1 MNFTMDPR
9 GVMPS
14 PASPTPTDPTVFA
27 PFEVGDY
34 VTYAGTLM
42 DGNGGKYISAHT
54 VIANVGI
61 YTTPGDVPA
70 YVAIDV
76 VLQGAPGIPNPA
88 FPQEATAKVRVEG
101 FSTDPSR
108 PVDIFATRSGLQWQR
123 ERTRALGI

>member
-1 MNFTMDPR
+1 
-9 GVMPS
+9 MPS

-42 DGNGGKYISAHT
+42 DGNGGK
-54 VIANVGI
+54 I
-61 YTTPGDVPA
+61 YFCTHGHRECGNLTTPGDVPA

-88 FPQEATAKVRVEG
+88 FPQCKATAKVRVEG
-101 FSTDPSR
+101 FSTDPSL
-108 PVDIFATRSGLQWQR
+108 PVDIFATRSRLQWC
-123 ERTRALGI
+123 T